1 LESTCF
7 LIMDNES
14 CSNFC
19 STRVVEKLNVAMLPH
34 PKPYKLHCLNE
45 DGDII
50 VKTQVKIQFSIGNYK
65 DEVLCDIVPMNNCHI
80 LLGRPWHFER
90 QAIHNGLPNK
100 ITLYQKKNN
109 LSFILLPQLRWL
121 RIKYKWKSIG
131 KETKKRKRRRKE
143 EIEKKRKGKNLTK
156 REKK

>member
-1 LESTCF
+1 
-7 LIMDNES
+7 MDNES

-121 RIKYKWKSIG
+121 RIKYK
-131 KETKKRKRRRKE
+131 
-143 EIEKKRKGKNLTK
+143 
-156 REKK
+156 